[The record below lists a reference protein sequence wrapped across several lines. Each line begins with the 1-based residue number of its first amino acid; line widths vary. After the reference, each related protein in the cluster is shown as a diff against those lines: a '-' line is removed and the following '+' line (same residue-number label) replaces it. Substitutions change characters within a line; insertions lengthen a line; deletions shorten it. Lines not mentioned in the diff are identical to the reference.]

1 MWSSAERIVAC
12 PVLLVLGATEL
23 ILAIVDIAGLGLT
36 ARVALHDVA
45 GPTPGSFS
53 WGLASAA
60 LLCFAL
66 AIWAIST
73 LVGMLTG
80 RRFARASMRLI
91 GAVHAALGGYL
102 LLIGVLRHQQSPAW
116 LGAALI
122 AIGLWWFLSFRRAP
136 LPA

>member
-36 ARVALHDVA
+36 ARIALHNIPSPA
-45 GPTPGSFS
+45 PRSFS

-66 AIWAIST
+66 SLWAIAT
-73 LVGMLTG
+73 LVGMLTE
-80 RRFARASMRLI
+80 RRFARTSMRLI
-91 GAVHAALGGYL
+91 GAVHAALGAFL

-122 AIGLWWFLSFRRAP
+122 AIGLWWVLSFRRAP
-136 LPA
+136 VPA